1 MLIEFTVG
9 NYRSFKDKKTLRM
22 DASTAVSE
30 HRGNLILTGKGE
42 LLRSAVLY
50 GANAS
55 GKSNLLRAMGVM
67 RNEVLS
73 SALRSSIW
81 EIPIHPFLLN
91 TPSDQGPSFFEAV
104 FLFADIRYR
113 YGFEVKKSRFSS
125 EWLFESKREKEKPLF
140 IREQDDIQISGNLAE
155 AKGLEKRTKS
165 KSLFLSVCDQFNV
178 KVASEILSWFQG
190 LDILISDDFHK
201 YREATIEHL
210 KSVDGKEW
218 LTKFVKIADLGIEDV
233 LIKTENFE
241 SDDVIEASNNLPVSI
256 NTVHNKYDANG
267 EISGKVEL
275 NMLEFESSGT
285 NKFFNISG
293 SVYNCLHNGGLLIA
307 DELDVKLHPLMTR
320 AIVRLFNDPATNPN
334 NAQLIFATHDTN
346 LLSYGNFRRDQIYF
360 TEKDQYGATDLY
372 SLAEF
377 KEEGIG
383 KVRKDR
389 SFYKDYMQGR
399 YGAVPH
405 IDNLETL
412 LNPIWQKS
420 EVETNQ

>member
-22 DASTAVSE
+22 DAASSVSE
-30 HRGNLILTGKGE
+30 HRENLISAGKYK

-55 GKSNLLRAMGVM
+55 GKSNLLMALGVM
-67 RNEVLS
+67 RSELLT

-91 TPSDQGPSFFEAV
+91 TSTEQEPCYFEVV
-104 FLFADIRYR
+104 FLLGDIRYR
-113 YGFEVKKSRFSS
+113 YGFEADKSQYQG

-140 IREQDDIQISGNLAE
+140 IREQNNIQISAKLAE
-155 AKGLEKRTKS
+155 AKGLEKRTKL

-178 KVASEILSWFQG
+178 KVASEILSWFQS
-190 LDILISDDFHK
+190 LEIVINDDFQR
-201 YREATIEHL
+201 YRETTIEHL
-210 KSVDGKEW
+210 KSNEGKEW
-218 LTKFVKIADLGIEDV
+218 LIKFVKNVDLGIEDV
-233 LIKTENFE
+233 FIKTENFGP
-241 SDDVIEASNNLPVSI
+241 DDVIEPSNNSGVSI
-256 NTVHNKYDANG
+256 NTVHSKYAANG
-267 EISGKVEL
+267 EVSGQAEF
-275 NMLEFESSGT
+275 NMREFESSGT
-285 NKFFNISG
+285 NKFFNVSG
-293 SVYNCLHNGGLLIA
+293 LLFGCLQNGGLFIA
-307 DELDVKLHPLMTR
+307 DELDAKLHPLMTR

-360 TEKDQYGATDLY
+360 TEKDQCGATDLY

-377 KEEGIG
+377 KEEGNG

-405 IDNLETL
+405 IGNLENL
-412 LNPIWQKS
+412 LNPTWQKS
-420 EVETNQ
+420 EVEANQ